1 MEVNLDQIIETI
13 KKAELAT
20 IDSITTGRYKVQDL
34 PEQLLTH
41 GVCLNSVFTDPTS
54 FTNIPLRYKDNLIC
68 LAAAQL
74 FPNNLMEVPNELGSW
89 ISANIHEPILKLIK
103 ADLKTFYICERAV
116 LQDHNNINYMPTS
129 FLDDFEILSK
139 LVYEKPNILSV
150 LDKNYISDSLCDIAI
165 KSSDFSLEHLPKE
178 FRKEDYC
185 IRAFSRNHLELV
197 NFPAE
202 LITSERIIQAL
213 DRCDSSEV
221 KAIVELTPEEEWTDE
236 IIIAAVKRDENVFR
250 KVPYNKITTNLM
262 FALSPYFKRFEVLHH
277 APEDVFNDNLN
288 HKLII
293 ENPLLLGGIPVE
305 MRNRVLCLDAIT
317 KNGLALAHTPK
328 IAQTEELYHVAVAN
342 DGLALQFVP
351 KPYRDDN
358 LPMMAVKQN
367 GEAIQYVPSN
377 YIDELMC
384 RTAVMNNPH
393 AIYKIKPSF
402 LTNELYLL
410 ALQSLPQVLKLIPVD
425 LRSEEFCIIAFKQD
439 KRVYDYIPVQLR
451 NEPRIKSLA
460 KKYDLI
466 DSDEVESA
474 I

>member
-13 KKAELAT
+13 KNAELAT
-20 IDSITTGRYKVQDL
+20 IDSITSGKYKIQDL

-41 GVCLNSVFTDPTS
+41 GVCLNAVFTEPTS
-54 FTNIPLRYKDNLIC
+54 FIKIPLRYRDNLIC

-74 FPNNLMEVPNELGSW
+74 YPNNLMEVPTDLGSW
-89 ISANIHEPILKLIK
+89 ISAHIHEPILKLIK
-103 ADLKTFYICERAV
+103 SDLRTFFICEKAV

-129 FLDDFEILSK
+129 FLDNFDILSQ
-139 LVYEKPNILSV
+139 LVLEKPNILSV
-150 LDKNYISDSLCDIAI
+150 LDTKYISDSLCDIAI
-165 KSSDFSLEHLPKE
+165 NSTEFSLVNLPKD

-185 IRAFSRNHLELV
+185 LHAFSRNHLELI
-197 NFPAE
+197 NFPSE
-202 LITSERIIQAL
+202 LITSEHIIQAL

-236 IIIAAVKRDENVFR
+236 IIIAAVKRDENVFK
-250 KVPYNKITTNLM
+250 KVPYNKITTQLM
-262 FALSPYFKRFEVLHH
+262 FDLSPYFKRFEVLHH
-277 APEDVFNDNLN
+277 APEDVFNENLN

-293 ENPLLLGGIPVE
+293 ENPLLLGGIPIE
-305 MRNRVLCLDAIT
+305 MRNRVLCADAIT
-317 KNGLALAHTPK
+317 KNGLALEHTPK

-342 DGLALQFVP
+342 NGLALQYVP
-351 KPYRDDN
+351 KPYRDEN

-377 YIDELMC
+377 YLDELVC

-393 AIYKIKPSF
+393 AIYKIKPSY

-425 LRSEEFCIIAFKQD
+425 QRSEEFCIIALKQE

-460 KKYDLI
+460 KKYGLI
-466 DSDEVESA
+466 NSDEVE
-474 I
+474 IVI